1 MSQSAPS
8 PESEVPHW
16 VLRVLAAVAQ
26 SISVALIVAIG
37 SIGRGGAPVG
47 AYVFAVGFGALL
59 LLARW
64 VPVMVLIVSI
74 AGVFA
79 YYIADYP
86 PIGMAVPVVGAF
98 FAVAERGRVLV
109 AVIAGFLLLTV
120 ALYFRAAE
128 GEPSEVLAYELVTNA
143 ALIAA
148 AVALAL
154 VVRSRRQL
162 RRQQE
167 QLVALERVQDQQRA
181 ARQVE
186 AERLRIA
193 RDVHDSIGHALSV
206 VSIQAKVGQQAV
218 GADEAAAA
226 SAFDTIIDTSADS
239 LADLRRT
246 LAVLRSDRDP
256 MGSAPLSAAGLESI
270 ARAARDAGL
279 DVDLVVDDVAIP
291 ASVGSA
297 VFRIVQEAVTN
308 VLRHAQ
314 ARSVEIAVR
323 VTGDSLTVEVA
334 DDGAGP
340 PDRGQVDRLGER
352 SGRGIVGMRER
363 AQSLGGTLDAHA
375 SARGFVVSAQ
385 LPIQPAA
392 QER

>member
-1 MSQSAPS
+1 MSQSSLS
-8 PESEVPHW
+8 PEAEVPHW
-16 VLRVLAAVAQ
+16 ILRVLAAAAQ

-37 SIGRGGAPVG
+37 SVDTGGAPVG
-47 AYVFAVGFGALL
+47 AYVFAAGFGALL

-64 VPVMVLIVSI
+64 VPMIVLIVSI
-74 AGVFA
+74 AGVFV

-86 PIGMAVPVVGAF
+86 AIGMAVPVVGAF
-98 FAVAERGRVLV
+98 FAVAERGRILV

-120 ALYFRAAE
+120 ALYFRAAD

-167 QLVALERVQDQQRA
+167 QLVALERIQEQQRT

-193 RDVHDSIGHALSV
+193 RDIHDSIGHALSV

-218 GADEAAAA
+218 GADDAAAA
-226 SAFDTIIDTSADS
+226 SAFDTIIDASADS

-256 MGSAPLSAAGLESI
+256 MGRAPLSTAGLENI
-270 ARAARDAGL
+270 AQAARDAGL
-279 DVDLVVDDVAIP
+279 DVDLVVDNVAIP

-323 VTGDSLTVEVA
+323 VTGDSLTVAVA

-340 PDRGQVDRLGER
+340 PERGQVDSPGER

>member
-1 MSQSAPS
+1 MSQSSLS
-8 PESEVPHW
+8 PEAEVPHW
-16 VLRVLAAVAQ
+16 ILRVLAAAAQ

-37 SIGRGGAPVG
+37 SVDTGGAPVG
-47 AYVFAVGFGALL
+47 AYVFAAGFGALL

-64 VPVMVLIVSI
+64 VPMIVLIVSI

-98 FAVAERGRVLV
+98 FAVAERGRILV

-120 ALYFRAAE
+120 ALYFRAA
-128 GEPSEVLAYELVTNA
+128 AYELVTNA

-167 QLVALERVQDQQRA
+167 QLVALERIQEQQRT

-193 RDVHDSIGHALSV
+193 RDIHDSIGHALSV

-218 GADEAAAA
+218 GADDAAAA
-226 SAFDTIIDTSADS
+226 SAFDTIIDASADS

-256 MGSAPLSAAGLESI
+256 MGRAPLSTAGLENI
-270 ARAARDAGL
+270 AQAARDAGL
-279 DVDLVVDDVAIP
+279 DVDLVVDNVAIP

-323 VTGDSLTVEVA
+323 VTGDSLTVAVA

-340 PDRGQVDRLGER
+340 PERGQVDSPGER

>member
-1 MSQSAPS
+1 MSQSSLS
-8 PESEVPHW
+8 PETEVPHW
-16 VLRVLAAVAQ
+16 VLRVLAAAAQ

-37 SIGRGGAPVG
+37 SIDAGGAPLG
-47 AYVFAVGFGALL
+47 AYVFASGFGALL

-64 VPVMVLIVSI
+64 VPMIVLIVSI

-86 PIGMAVPVVGAF
+86 PIGMAVPVAGAF
-98 FAVAERGRVLV
+98 FAVAERGRILV
-109 AVIAGFLLLTV
+109 VVIAGFLLLTV
-120 ALYFRAAE
+120 ALYFRAAD
-128 GEPSEVLAYELVTNA
+128 GESSEVLAYELVTNA

-154 VVRSRRQL
+154 VVRNRRQL

-167 QLVALERVQDQQRA
+167 QLVALERAQEQQHT

-206 VSIQAKVGQQAV
+206 VSVQARVGQQSV
-218 GADEAAAA
+218 GADDAAAA
-226 SAFDTIIDTSADS
+226 SAFDTIVTASADS

-246 LAVLRSDRDP
+246 LAVLRSDRDST
-256 MGSAPLSAAGLESI
+256 GNAPLSTAGLESI
-270 ARAARDAGL
+270 AQAARDTGL
-279 DVDLVVDDVAIP
+279 DVDLVVDDVEVP

-308 VLRHAQ
+308 VLRHAR

-323 VTGDSLTVEVA
+323 VTGNSLTVEVT
-334 DDGAGP
+334 DDGVGTSAPGQEGGP
-340 PDRGQVDRLGER
+340 GER

-363 AQSLGGTLDAHA
+363 AQSLGGTLDAQA
-375 SARGFVVSAQ
+375 SSRGFAVSAQ
-385 LPIQPAA
+385 LPIRPPA
-392 QER
+392 QKR